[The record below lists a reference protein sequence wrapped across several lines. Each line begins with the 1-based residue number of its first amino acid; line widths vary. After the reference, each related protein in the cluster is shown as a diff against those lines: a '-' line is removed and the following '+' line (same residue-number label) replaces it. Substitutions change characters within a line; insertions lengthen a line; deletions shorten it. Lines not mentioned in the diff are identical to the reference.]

1 MFTRGFERLMKI
13 AIISS
18 LILLILFCYDN
29 NKVDKAK
36 KEALLCLTLS
46 YTISENDLDKHLFGS
61 LVCLDYGLKKV
72 QKEE

>member
-46 YTISENDLDKHLFGS
+46 YTISENDLDKHLLGS